1 MTYTL
6 RYTAAS
12 DVGLLRKLNEDS
24 AYAGPHL
31 VAVADGMGG
40 HAHGEVA
47 SATAIATLAGLDAE
61 VPGSD
66 LAGALRATIDEAN
79 STVRG
84 MVEADPSLEGMGTTV
99 TALLYSNNRLS
110 LGHIGDS
117 RAYLLRD
124 GDFRQVTKDHTLVQ
138 SMVDE
143 GRITEEQAAVHP
155 QRSLLLRALGTSNAI
170 ESDVNIHEA
179 RLGDRWL
186 LCSDGLTSVVTEET
200 IAAEV
205 ARTDD
210 IEVVAHRLIDLANR
224 GGGPD
229 NITCVIADVVDT
241 ATGPDHPVIVG
252 AASETREAPGRGSDS
267 AAARA
272 AALTPR
278 PEEPDE
284 YEAEPRQRRR
294 WPAVVWPVAA
304 VLLVVLL
311 AFGSWQWAM
320 AQFYVGVDRGNV
332 TVFRG
337 LAQSVGPVDVNRV
350 EERTDV
356 KLSDLP
362 PYERERVEN
371 TIEVG
376 SRADAFAAVARL
388 GAEAEQ
394 CKERHKPTSTPT
406 PRPSAS
412 PTPTATPSSSATRTG
427 GCSP

>member
-6 RYTAAS
+6 RYTAVS

-47 SATAIATLAGLDAE
+47 SATAIATLARLDAE

-79 STVRG
+79 SVVRS
-84 MVEADPSLEGMGTTV
+84 MVDADTSLEGMGTTV
-99 TALLYSNNRLS
+99 TALLYSNNRVS

-124 GDFRQVTKDHTLVQ
+124 GAFRQVTKDHTLVQ

-155 QRSLLLRALGTSNAI
+155 QRSLLLRALGTGNAI

-200 IAAEV
+200 IATEV
-205 ARTDD
+205 ARTDE
-210 IEVVAHRLIDLANR
+210 IEIVAHRLIDLANR

-229 NITCVIADVVDT
+229 NITCVIADVVDN

-252 AASETREAPGRGSDS
+252 AASEANGEPRRGSDS
-267 AAARA
+267 AAGRA
-272 AALTPR
+272 AALTPP
-278 PEEPDE
+278 PEEPE
-284 YEAEPRQRRR
+284 EEEPEPRPRRR
-294 WPAVVWPVAA
+294 WAAVVWPVGA
-304 VLLVVLL
+304 VLLIALL

-332 TVFRG
+332 AVFRG
-337 LAQSVGPVDVNRV
+337 LAQPVGPVDVNRV

-356 KLSDLP
+356 KVTDLP
-362 PYERERVEN
+362 AYERERVEN

-376 SRADAFAAVARL
+376 SRADAFAAVKRL
-388 GAEAEQ
+388 GAEADQ
-394 CKERHKPTSTPT
+394 CIERRKPTSTPT
-406 PRPSAS
+406 PRPSGS
-412 PTPTATPSSSATRTG
+412 TRPTATPAPTGEPTG